1 MEATYHS
8 AEKRDVARG
17 RKKMEPTSFQQRI
30 REEKK
35 REVVVPGNLKSDEM
49 KATLKDF
56 VGKCDEKK
64 EKAVF
69 DVDPPFQL
77 DDRVLGPVQDLNTLT
92 DEEKLEAQY
101 RIGGRLKKKEDKQEK
116 NYDDGEDVTENKKT
130 RKGQKPLAYEFVD
143 FHTILA
149 VASLPANSFCR
160 CHRPPWQLDG
170 NQAQAPVVGMTR
182 AHIMGGVLK
191 ETERANDAEKSSGD
205 KDAISSESKK
215 KTRERQLRGGL
226 KGSAVSLLSF

>member
-1 MEATYHS
+1 MQ
-8 AEKRDVARG
+8 
-17 RKKMEPTSFQQRI
+17 PTSFQRI

-35 REVVVPGNLKSDEM
+35 REVVVPGNFKSDEM

-56 VGKCDEKK
+56 VGEGGEKK
-64 EKAVF
+64 KKAVF
-69 DVDPPFQL
+69 AVDPPFQL
-77 DDRVLGPVQDLNTLT
+77 DDRFLGPVRDLNTLT
-92 DEEKLEAQY
+92 EEEKVEAQY

-116 NYDDGEDVTENKKT
+116 NDDEAGDVNENKKMM
-130 RKGQKPLAYEFVD
+130 RRGQKPLAYEFVD

-149 VASLPANSFCR
+149 IVFVLANIFCC

-170 NQAQAPVVGMTR
+170 NQSQGPVVGKTR
-182 AHIMGGVLK
+182 AHIVGGVLR
-191 ETERANDAEKSSGD
+191 ETESANDDEEKSSGD
-205 KDAISSESKK
+205 EDAISSKPKK